1 MFQVRC
7 INPMASLLYLVTW
20 LPTFKIVMLSV
31 SDIEEM
37 SFVDRLKAM
46 EAIWASVQ
54 NDLESAKS
62 PDWHKNVLSE
72 RADKIADGNAQF
84 ISLEELRNSRPK

>member
-1 MFQVRC
+1 
-7 INPMASLLYLVTW
+7 
-20 LPTFKIVMLSV
+20 MLTV
-31 SDIEEM
+31 SDIKEM

-46 EAIWASVQ
+46 EAIWTSVQ

-62 PDWHKNVLSE
+62 PGWHKNVLSE
-72 RADKIADGNAQF
+72 RADKIANGDAQF